1 MSEIVPFGVM
11 ANRARVMDKV
21 FLWGGRALFL
31 ALMVT
36 QCFLLASYPSKKSS
50 LWYLTS
56 LSYAPSLLAWTS
68 LVATDNTKLGKL
80 SYIWCLYTTGLVV
93 STIIVFA
100 TFADNMDKGSLLGLK
115 VTLCITPILM
125 LLLLNTAKDGKEHKD
140 LLPLLCFGMAVDLV
154 DTIEMIDIV
163 LDELEKEREYR
174 IPNGFAYTMVA
185 IACISF
191 LLSPWQMLEYDFQAG
206 ELLPKRALWRYIF
219 EIALV
224 NFVFLITRLVI
235 LIEYE
240 KDESIFIFKNLV
252 AIILGIMGI
261 RNLETDIKI
270 SDLCCKRR
278 F

>member
-1 MSEIVPFGVM
+1 MASFVVRVGRFLFFG
-11 ANRARVMDKV
+11 
-21 FLWGGRALFL
+21 L
-31 ALMVT
+31 ALT
-36 QCFLLASYPSKKSS
+36 QCFLLASYASKKSG

-68 LVATDNTKLGKL
+68 LVLTDNTKLGKL
-80 SYIWCLYTTGLVV
+80 SYIWVLYTIGLVV

-100 TFADNMDKGSLLGLK
+100 TFVDNMGKGSLLGLK
-115 VTLCITPILM
+115 VTLCITPILL
-125 LLLLNTAKDGKEHKD
+125 LLLLNTAKDEKEHKD

-163 LDELEKEREYR
+163 LDEVEKEHKYR
-174 IPNGFAYTMVA
+174 IDEGFAYTMVA

-191 LLSPWQMLEYDFQAG
+191 LLSPWQMLENDFQTG
-206 ELLPKRALWRYIF
+206 ELLPKRALLRYIV
-219 EIALV
+219 EMALV
-224 NFVFLITRLVI
+224 NFLFLITRLVI
-235 LIEYE
+235 LIMYK
-240 KDESIFIFKNLV
+240 KDESIFILKNLV

-270 SDLCCKRR
+270 SDLCCKRK